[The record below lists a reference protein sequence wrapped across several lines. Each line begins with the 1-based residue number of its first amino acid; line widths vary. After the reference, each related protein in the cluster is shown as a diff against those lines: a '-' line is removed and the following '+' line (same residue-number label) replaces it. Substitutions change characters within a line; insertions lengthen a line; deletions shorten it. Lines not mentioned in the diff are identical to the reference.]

1 MSKEQTAV
9 ETAKKDLRVKNLV
22 KDFKYWYYIVELEGI
37 EYRVKLFDFQK
48 EQKEQPDI
56 IKCLIKKTP
65 DGATTVLQDQ
75 IPLIAS
81 RYKEGSV
88 YKFTIKKSQER
99 SGQYDAYGT
108 EGFRFHLNNPRGKS
122 YSERQVVA
130 CKVMSIDGIKV
141 NVEEEEVAKPTEEI
155 VTAMISPDALRL
167 IASSSK
173 IDTAVIKIM
182 TKAFRSEPHFHHARQ
197 SLKNGQAEWL
207 TEGITV
213 LTQNMGRWLTAM
225 DKRPKSNHRKLA
237 LNELKRMCIDIL
249 EHSGLVTGDAGG
261 VRKMREALSEC
272 IRLCDEYK
280 SALLKIKEKTKNG
293 ELAIESY
300 KADLLSSLER
310 TGYVY
315 EPVGRLGT
323 LTCAMELDDD
333 TREDVIHKMFDILAS
348 RPLSDWQE
356 EPLRGAL
363 VRMLSTYA
371 DTQADKAD
379 RVMDLSLGQNKAVVS
394 DTARALAIVM
404 MLTDETDE
412 MVNRHE
418 VMSRL
423 CRYSTLFQ
431 TNLSASLNNKAYGN
445 LFGINEIKLPFSWSD
460 LKSSTDVLCFKVS
473 QSLTPQP
480 DAESRLYEGRRASV
494 CVAGNNITILP
505 AVKKN
510 QMRDSFPEGLTP
522 WRDIRVKVGSRDYVR
537 SVKADTDDIQEL
549 RQMWRDVEDSLLDT
563 QDDTHHMAQ
572 VTMPRRTKLMVEK
585 GDKVTIRVTGST
597 GKTDKSGNPLFR
609 TVVVNDHLRG
619 EGVLSPRDI
628 VHYNVIYAH
637 HSNFLDHNGN
647 QLLLKA
653 TVEDV
658 SEDGAV
664 KFDLMKDVDAF
675 VGQFAKEFI
684 DGDQILCRMT
694 IPSKYGNLLISEDG
708 FSLMVP
714 FGDDTPQMT
723 NGDLVWVTVT
733 DAYMNGTVRADFAG
747 FADEG
752 ETLSDSECFHN
763 LLLSYSEGKVF
774 EGEEDD
780 AENENEDLDEEDEQS
795 RDDLDRDEVMEL
807 MNIVDRQSTI
817 ESNRAQTFSM
827 LAVARLLA
835 IVIDDQPK
843 AMEYQERMALIS
855 MMDSYARNQWID
867 PDDFD
872 RHYSRSIGMMAGNPD
887 MEDHAMRLFCLSRIE
902 KGGSEQ
908 KILDITRQKAGTL
921 TGNVARLVL
930 AYNMSDGFSLTSV
943 RREIKEKIN
952 ALLSIKSRDES
963 EREHMGEEGPTQE
976 FKESIVFPPN
986 NNMRP
991 DIMRQMTKI
1000 LTVICGMMNSKGGR
1014 LLVGV
1019 NDSGMAVGCEADFKE
1034 LSHTENY
1041 DEQKARD
1048 LMSNCFTNFMSEHMP
1063 KMASLYADQSFEFHG
1078 GRWVFVVDTRPTP
1091 VVMDVD
1097 GDCYRRVG
1105 ASTRKMDEN
1114 EKKVVME
1121 LKSENVRM

>member
-1 MSKEQTAV
+1 MNKEQTAV
-9 ETAKKDLRVKNLV
+9 ETAKKDLKVKDLT
-22 KDFKYWYYIVELEGI
+22 KDFKHWYYIVELDGV
-37 EYRVKLFDFQK
+37 EYRLKLFDFQK
-48 EQKEQPDI
+48 EQEKQPDT
-56 IKCLIKKTP
+56 IKCLIKKGP
-65 DGATTVLQDQ
+65 DGATTILQDQ
-75 IPLIAS
+75 VPLIAS
-81 RYKEGSV
+81 RYKVGSV
-88 YKFTIKKSQER
+88 YKFTIKKSPDR
-99 SGQYDAYGT
+99 NGQYDAYGT
-108 EGFRFHLNNPRGKS
+108 EGFRFHLSNPRGKS
-122 YSERQVVA
+122 YGERQTVS
-130 CKVMSIDGIKV
+130 CKVISIDGIKV
-141 NVEEEEVAKPTEEI
+141 NVEEDHVAKPSDEI
-155 VTAMISPDALRL
+155 VTAMISPEALCS
-167 IASSSK
+167 IAHSSK
-173 IDTAVIKIM
+173 IDTAAVRAM
-182 TKAFRSEPHFHHARQ
+182 VKAFRSAPLFHPARQ

-207 TEGITV
+207 TEAIDV
-213 LTQNMGRWLTAM
+213 VTQNMGKWLTAM
-225 DKRPKSNHRKLA
+225 DKRPKSAHRKLA

-249 EHSGLVTGDAGG
+249 EHSGLVTGDAKC

-280 SALLKIKEKTKNG
+280 SALLKFKEKTKNG
-293 ELAIESY
+293 ELAIEDY

-315 EPVGRLGT
+315 EPVGRLGA
-323 LTCAMELDDD
+323 LTCAMVLDDD
-333 TREDVIHKMFDILAS
+333 TRDDVIHKMFDIMAS

-363 VRMLSTYA
+363 VRLLSTYA

-379 RVMDLSLGQNKAVVS
+379 RVMDLSLGQNKTVVS

-412 MVNRHE
+412 TVNRHE

-445 LFGINEIKLPFSWSD
+445 LFGNNEIKLPFGWSD

-473 QSLTPQP
+473 QSMTPQP
-480 DAESRLYEGRRASV
+480 DAESRLYEGRQASV
-494 CVAGNNITILP
+494 CVAGNSITILP
-505 AVKKN
+505 AVKRN
-510 QMRDSFPEGLTP
+510 QMRDAYPEGLTP
-522 WRDIRVKVGSRDYVR
+522 WKDIRVKVGVRDYVR
-537 SVKADTDDIQEL
+537 NVKTDTDDIQEL

-572 VTMPRRTKLMVEK
+572 VTMPRKTKLMVEK
-585 GDKVTIRVTGST
+585 GDDVMIRVTGST
-597 GKTDKSGNPLFR
+597 GKCDKSGNPLFR
-609 TVVVNDHLRG
+609 AIVVNDHLRG

-628 VHYNVIYAH
+628 VHYNVIFAH
-637 HSNFLDHNGN
+637 IEDFLNEGGE

-658 SEDGAV
+658 SDDGVV
-664 KFDLMKDVDAF
+664 KFDLMKNMDAF
-675 VGQFAKEFI
+675 VSQFAREFI

-694 IPSKYGNLLISEDG
+694 ITSKYGNLLISEEG

-714 FGDDTPQMT
+714 FSEDTPQLS
-723 NGDLVWVTVT
+723 NGDIVWVAITEVRQ
-733 DAYMNGTVRADFAG
+733 NGTVQAEFTG

-774 EGEEDD
+774 EGEE
-780 AENENEDLDEEDEQS
+780 EDEEDGDEGLDEEDEQS
-795 RDDLDRDEVMEL
+795 RDDLDRNEIVEL
-807 MNIVDRQSTI
+807 MNIIDRQSTT
-817 ESNRAQTFSM
+817 ESSRARTFSM

-835 IVIDDQPK
+835 LAIDDQTK
-843 AMEYQERMALIS
+843 AMEYHERMALIS
-855 MMDSYARNQWID
+855 MMDGYARNQWID

-872 RHYSRSIGMMAGNPD
+872 RHYSRSIGMLAGNPD
-887 MEDHAMRLFCLSRIE
+887 MEDHAMRLFCLSRIG
-902 KGGSEQ
+902 KGGSEH
-908 KILDITRQKAGTL
+908 KIFDVVKRKSGTL

-930 AYNMSDGFSLTSV
+930 AYNMSDGFSLTAE
-943 RREIKEKIN
+943 RRGIKDKIN
-952 ALLSIKSRDES
+952 EMLNIKTRNES

-976 FKESIVFPPN
+976 FKESLIFPPN

-991 DIMRQMTKI
+991 DIQRQMTKI

-1034 LSHTENY
+1034 LSGTENY

-1048 LMSNCFTNFMSEHMP
+1048 KMSNLFTNFMREHMP
-1063 KMASLYADQSFEFHG
+1063 KTASLYADPIFEFHG

-1097 GDCYRRVG
+1097 NICYRRVG
-1105 ASTRKMDEN
+1105 ASTRVMDES
-1114 EKKVVME
+1114 EKKSVME
-1121 LKSENVRM
+1121 LKAGL